1 MRTFLFIVIAL
12 CSGRTLTAACRRR
25 LQQVGAGRRMAEG
38 TQTHYAVLGFCLCGF
53 VFVVLWFCGSCYNR
67 VKGCLQ
73 LMECIRNNEVPPIRQ
88 STTDRQTTVLM
99 SCLQSR

>member
-1 MRTFLFIVIAL
+1 MRTFLFVVIAL

-53 VFVVLWFCGSCYNR
+53 VVLW
-67 VKGCLQ
+67 L
-73 LMECIRNNEVPPIRQ
+73 L
-88 STTDRQTTVLM
+88 
-99 SCLQSR
+99 LQSCKRVFAINGVY